1 VVLWESSTFY
11 RPNEGGRD
19 SGTAILNPSSGHV
32 SFALCDAASGGSSNA
47 MLDVLQSGKHG
58 TSTKVLSF
66 KRYDPSRFILI
77 QYENG
82 SRRTLDWLCLPD
94 TVDPRGP
101 KGR

>member
-32 SFALCDAASGGSSNA
+32 SLALCDADSGGSSNA

>member
-1 VVLWESSTFY
+1 
-11 RPNEGGRD
+11 
-19 SGTAILNPSSGHV
+19 
-32 SFALCDAASGGSSNA
+32 

-101 KGR
+101 KGL